1 MLIRIAIADSDN
13 EYIDRLTNVL
23 ETYDDVSLS
32 IYTDRYALETA
43 LMTKSFDVLL
53 FSPELFDG
61 QVSIASST
69 VTVMF
74 LDEEKS
80 VPQSCLSFAKV
91 RKYQRISVM
100 YQQILELYAEV
111 CGEMPQGVLGQN
123 GVTMIAF

>member
-53 FSPELFDG
+53 FSPELFDV
-61 QVSIASST
+61 QLCFWMRKSQFRNLV
-69 VTVMF
+69 F
-74 LDEEKS
+74 L
-80 VPQSCLSFAKV
+80 L
-91 RKYQRISVM
+91 QRCVNISGLV
-100 YQQILELYAEV
+100 
-111 CGEMPQGVLGQN
+111 
-123 GVTMIAF
+123 

>member
-53 FSPELFDG
+53 FTPELFDG
-61 QVSIASST
+61 QVSLTSST

-74 LDEEKS
+74 LDEEKP
-80 VPQSCLSFAKV
+80 VPQSCLSFAK
-91 RKYQRISVM
+91 K
-100 YQQILELYAEV
+100 
-111 CGEMPQGVLGQN
+111 
-123 GVTMIAF
+123 